1 MSADTG
7 EARFLE
13 AVSGFCNLE
22 RTGASGY
29 TSESYSLAR
38 MEPLAALA
46 GHPERGLRILH
57 VAGTKGKGSTSYF
70 AGALLASA
78 GIRAGVFTSPHVLS
92 FCERIQVDGQ
102 PVSAE
107 ALLAQTEAF
116 KAKLEAAGIPR
127 PQLFEVLT
135 IVALRLFADAG
146 CTHAV
151 LETGIGGTLD
161 ATNFVAAPAACA
173 ITAVSF
179 DHQEI
184 LGGTIEEIAA
194 QKAGIIKPGVP
205 VVCGR
210 QPFPAAAAVIR
221 RRAAELGAPVLD
233 PWPAA
238 AASGWLEAAAP
249 EFLKE
254 NFGLALRLCQAA
266 GVEPRRE
273 QFRPPPLPGRFEV
286 VDLSPPVV
294 LDAAHNRDS
303 AHRLREALATR
314 WPGRR
319 FHVVLGVVDGKDAEG
334 ILAELCPLAIDFIL
348 VELPTPRGSQ
358 HVRLAAL
365 ADSAGVPWRPG
376 PPPPAS
382 SLAAEAGLLFT
393 GSFHTVALGK
403 QWLAARTGPAV
414 TAKAAAPPVRPS

>member
-1 MSADTG
+1 MSADAG

-57 VAGTKGKGSTSYF
+57 VAGTKGKGSTCYF

-92 FCERIQVDGQ
+92 FRERIQVDGH
-102 PVSAE
+102 PVSDAE
-107 ALLAQTEAF
+107 LLAQTEAF
-116 KAKLEAAGIPR
+116 KAKLQTAGIPR

-135 IVALRLFADAG
+135 IVALRLFANAG
-146 CTHAV
+146 CTHV
-151 LETGIGGTLD
+151 ILETGIGGTLD
-161 ATNFVAAPAACA
+161 ATNFVPLPAACA

-184 LGGTIEEIAA
+184 LGETIEEIAA

-205 VVCGR
+205 VVCGH
-210 QPFPAAAAVIR
+210 QPFPAAGAVIR

-233 PWPAA
+233 PWPAS
-238 AASGWLEAAAP
+238 AASGWLEADTP

-286 VDLSPPVV
+286 VELSPPIV

-303 AHRLREALATR
+303 AHRLREALAAR
-314 WPGRR
+314 WPDRR
-319 FHVVLGVVDGKDAEG
+319 FHIVLGVVDGKDAEG
-334 ILAELCPLAIDFIL
+334 IVAELSPLAIDFIL

-358 HVRLAAL
+358 HVRLAKL
-365 ADSAGVPWRPG
+365 ADAAGVPCRPG
-376 PPPPAS
+376 PPPSPA
-382 SLAAEAGLLFT
+382 SLAAETGLLFT

-403 QWLAARTGPAV
+403 QWLATWKSPAGPRETGAL
-414 TAKAAAPPVRPS
+414 PVRPD